1 MKVKWILHAEYST
14 VHKYRY
20 YAVGV
25 NVEKEVEAKVVII
38 AAVQYSTVQYISTG
52 TVGRINVEKEVKA
65 KVVIFLGSIVCRT
78 LSNISH

>member
-1 MKVKWILHAEYST
+1 MHAEYST

-38 AAVQYSTVQYISTG
+38 AVVQYSTVQYISTG
-52 TVGRINVEKEVKA
+52 TVGRVNVEKEVKA
-65 KVVIFLGSIVCRT
+65 NVVIFLGCIVCRT

>member
-38 AAVQYSTVQYISTG
+38 AVVQYSTVQSSI
-52 TVGRINVEKEVKA
+52 EVP
-65 KVVIFLGSIVCRT
+65 VL
-78 LSNISH
+78 